1 MFAKSFT
8 PIKVATANS
17 SKPTTD
23 NVATTATDDDPR
35 SASLNMLLLASLE
48 PVPLLAAVMAD
59 VAAVIITFPPGA
71 VDSEESVA
79 VAVVIVVVVAV
90 AVAVV
95 AVVVVVAVAVAVVVD
110 AVVVVMVTLLVVVLA
125 VVVVHH
131 WSL

>member
-1 MFAKSFT
+1 M
-8 PIKVATANS
+8 
-17 SKPTTD
+17 
-23 NVATTATDDDPR
+23 ATTATDDDPPL
-35 SASLNMLLLASLE
+35 ASLNMLLLASLDPA
-48 PVPLLAAVMAD
+48 PVLAAVMAD
-59 VAAVIITFPPGA
+59 VAAVTITFPPGA

-90 AVAVV
+90 AVVVAVV